1 MILIFQDE
9 RFEYARKLKVS
20 IEKLR
25 EAGEKLGKYDL
36 EKRHAIDMED
46 YERARRKKIQGDE
59 YRQQVY
65 QQLMVHQLLEAEEVS
80 VAPFNRRIA

>member
-1 MILIFQDE
+1 
-9 RFEYARKLKVS
+9 
-20 IEKLR
+20 
-25 EAGEKLGKYDL
+25 
-36 EKRHAIDMED
+36 MED